1 MSQIKKLQA
10 GGNFT
15 IDSRTW
21 NASDADFLRALEE
34 HINNAPHQYLPYL
47 GTVISDLKSGRDV
60 TGNRAAN
67 TQTFSKPG
75 AISDKEWERA
85 HTPRSTRRKHWDS
98 IVGSEYD
105 LLDGAI
111 AYLNSFDYQPNDT
124 ASASN
129 KRKIASDKGVFDYN
143 PNPDGTKTYSKSNPN
158 NASYIQ
164 RANDWY
170 DYLSGVPAGEGYD
183 DWDLSGYKNVDA
195 VKAWFKGLENP
206 RQFWDDVI
214 KRTIEGNG
222 TFSPEDEDFWNW
234 MNIGLKSDADGDS
247 NGNGDGD
254 GSSDNANKDKILNP
268 DQVAKGGPKL
278 IIGDNGRPIIVD
290 NWKTDTKT
298 RPYII
303 TEDDD
308 DYFGPNYRNWVIYN
322 NELYNQDEI
331 LSQPQSPL
339 GEIMNSVLAIQKNR
353 ETLPKD
359 KWNAMNQIVQWRG
372 SDGKYPFLDYNIELA
387 YLPDFYDYFAGD
399 NFKYDWYDPDS
410 RQTQKRPDNFQLGD
424 VTELYDGLAAGNRI
438 YRYFNHGDPFNQSTW
453 GFRQPHFAVFTPN
466 GIQSYDSENALL
478 EALGIT
484 RNNIGNYRTI
494 IAYDW
499 LEIPGKGKFGKYASI
514 KDTDGNDWII
524 YWQNGKFYTIGAKDK
539 VKQLSNDL
547 VDKIFR
553 QSGVV
558 NRRELDNGYTDEE
571 ATKRQSQGWSYGTY
585 KKNGGKIN
593 HLRKL
598 QTGGNISGSSDSPYA
613 DSVAERTPGQRPGK
627 WGETMTDADVMQAIG
642 IAGDVLG
649 AIASLVPGY
658 GSIAGAT
665 LGLGSTGAY
674 LASDIKRD
682 GLDWGDVGSAGIN
695 LVFDAATLLPVI
707 GEGAKAAKIA
717 KRVSSVAHILTPIM
731 SGLGMTAAVNAINK
745 MSNGEK
751 PTIDDMQALAAG
763 LQGLVGMG
771 HMARQSVGEARLS
784 KEIKNINAG
793 KAPEYA
799 TRLSNKDGNLVDI
812 KLKDGDVKTILDS
825 KNPEEAL
832 KNILKSDAYKDLN
845 ISEEA
850 LNSKGLLDKFGF
862 GVKRGKLFKRNT
874 VKGVEGQKPA
884 EKTTLWSELHPF
896 RPITGARS
904 RSKFIETSLANP
916 ETRAKVD
923 ALIERTRTSN
933 VSEHTEQPR
942 VITTETGERRVLP
955 GFTDKTT
962 RTTVSAGKR
971 NGIARAYANY
981 IHQNE
986 AVDPTEMSYFG
997 RRFIPVSETSSESA
1011 ILPLER
1017 QLSVIPLDT
1026 RVPGQQNIGGDF
1038 GTQAQRQGL
1047 LNDVAEAAWRNAND
1061 GRPSAREYMQTLS
1074 DLRKGDS
1081 TNWWRRLESMSTED
1095 IISMINEGGTSEA
1108 NAIISRLRPAKKR
1121 SVLSALRK
1129 SNSAKAKRILSVVER
1144 PLDVRKLSRSM
1155 NLLDRVSKSENIT
1168 SEIRKILNNSAD
1180 AAILKED
1187 PQSFFD
1193 AAIKNAK
1200 GPGPSKEFYT
1210 KRQNIIKMFNDAG
1223 ISVDTK
1229 RFKEGGILKA
1239 QAGIKTPL
1247 DFSNNLRSFVNNV
1260 NGTVTNPY
1268 ENAVFNQGVW
1278 RPITSA
1284 ETTSIP
1290 DWRSVSPSINTRAEY
1305 IRDLHNGAMS
1315 NIKSFQSPATVT
1327 NKEGLEVGDNSDFYD
1342 IGKHVNHLYSLGRL
1356 ATSAIT
1362 AGLTNRRLNRAIDS
1376 LGVSK
1381 ETPMYED
1388 SPRWSSATEDRQLAA
1403 INEQNARP
1411 LAYTTG
1417 DPTLD
1422 RAMVLSNQSTAL
1434 QNKLGV
1440 LANLSK
1446 KWDEYNYNLTAT
1458 GNRNRQYALNADN
1471 AYRDALQQLKN
1482 TKAMQKAQ
1490 ADVNEIGTIGQSLSN
1505 YLYQNQTNAYNNRQ
1519 RALGLL
1525 GNIASRP
1532 AEAKHNIA
1540 RQSALENAYGAEYNT
1555 ASDKNQYSSLE
1566 SWAVAHHPDDFSNPN
1581 SPISKLLRSIDDTY
1595 LTDIRGIQQNT
1606 ILADSADIWGDY
1618 TSRLLGNP
1626 SLKRFGFLY
1635 KKGGR
1640 VNGKTRYTLEPDER
1654 IWIEQNKAAFKAS
1667 SKLNDNI
1674 IKLFLKLK

>member
-21 NASDADFLRALEE
+21 NASDADFLLALEE

-47 GTVISDLKSGRDV
+47 GTVISDLKSGKNL

-75 AISDKEWERA
+75 DMSKKEWERA
-85 HTPRSTRRKHWDS
+85 HQPRSTTRKHWDS

-105 LLDGAI
+105 LLNGAI
-111 AYLNSFDYQPNDT
+111 AYLNSFDYKPKEAAAT
-124 ASASN
+124 SN

-143 PNPDGTKTYSKSNPN
+143 PNSDGTKTYSQSNPN
-158 NASYIQ
+158 NAAYIQ

-170 DYLSGVPAGEGYD
+170 DYLSGAPAGEGYD

-234 MNIGLKSDADGDS
+234 MNIGLKSDSG
-247 NGNGDGD
+247 NGSGDGD
-254 GSSDNANKDKILNP
+254 GNSGDADEEKVLNP
-268 DQVAKGGPKL
+268 DQVAKGGPRL
-278 IIGDNGRPIIVD
+278 IIGDNGRPIITG
-290 NWKTDTKT
+290 NWTVDTKT

-308 DYFGPNYRNWVIYN
+308 NYFGPNYRNWIIYG

-339 GEIMNSVLAIQKNR
+339 GEIMNRVLAIQKNR
-353 ETLPKD
+353 ESLPRD
-359 KWNAMNQIVQWRG
+359 KWDAMNQIVQWRG
-372 SDGKYPFLDYNIELA
+372 SDNEYPFLDYNAELA

-399 NFKYDWYDPDS
+399 NFKYDWYNPDT
-410 RQTQKRPDNFQLGD
+410 RQTQKKPDNFQLGD
-424 VTELYDGLAAGNRI
+424 VTELYDNLPAGNRI

-453 GFRQPHFAVFTPN
+453 GFRQPHFAVFTSN

-478 EALGIT
+478 SALGIT
-484 RNNIGNYRTI
+484 RNGVGNYRPIT
-494 IAYDW
+494 AYNWID
-499 LEIPGKGKFGKYASI
+499 IPGKGKFGQYASI
-514 KDTDGNDWII
+514 KDTDGNDWPI
-524 YWQNGKFYTIGAKDK
+524 YWQNGKFYTIGAKNK
-539 VKQLSNDL
+539 VKQLSNAL
-547 VDKIFR
+547 VDKIFK
-553 QSGVV
+553 QSGIV

-571 ATKRQSQGWSYGTY
+571 ATKRQSQGWSYSTY

-598 QTGGNISGSSDSPYA
+598 QTGGNVSGSSNSPYA
-613 DSVAERTPGQRPGK
+613 DSVIGRTPGQRSGK
-627 WGETMTDADVMQAIG
+627 LGETMTNADTLQAIG

-658 GSIAGAT
+658 GSVAGAG
-665 LGLGSTGAY
+665 LGLASTGAY
-674 LASDIKRD
+674 FASDVKRD
-682 GLDWGDVGSAGIN
+682 GLDWGDVGSAGLN

-707 GEGAKAAKIA
+707 GEGAKVAKIA

-862 GVKRGKLFKRNT
+862 EVKRGKLFKRNT
-874 VKGVEGQKPA
+874 VKGVEEQKPA

-997 RRFIPVSETSSESA
+997 RRFVPVSETSSESA

-1038 GTQAQRQGL
+1038 GTSAQRQGL
-1047 LNDVAEAAWRNAND
+1047 LNDIAEAAWRNAND

-1144 PLDVRKLSRSM
+1144 PLNTRKLNRSM
-1155 NLLDRVSKSENIT
+1155 KLLDRVSNSEDVT
-1168 SEIRKILNNSAD
+1168 SELRKILNSPSE
-1180 AAILKED
+1180 AAMLKED

-1200 GPGPSKEFYT
+1200 GPGPSKEFYA
-1210 KRQNIIKMFNDAG
+1210 KRQNIIKMFSDAG
-1223 ISVDTK
+1223 INVDTK

-1239 QAGIKTPL
+1239 EAGLKTPL
-1247 DFSNNLRSFVNNV
+1247 DFSTGLRSFTDNLNRTI
-1260 NGTVTNPY
+1260 NNPY
-1268 ENAVFNQGVW
+1268 ENSIFNQGIW
-1278 RPITSA
+1278 APKPNFTA
-1284 ETTSIP
+1284 IP
-1290 DWRSVSPSINTRAEY
+1290 DWRSVSPNINTRAEY
-1305 IRDLHNGAMS
+1305 VKDLYNGTMS
-1315 NIKSFQSPATVT
+1315 NIKSFQSPTVKT
-1327 NKEGLEVGDNSDFYD
+1327 DKEGNAVGDNSDFYD
-1342 IGKHVNHLYSLGRL
+1342 IGQHVNHWYSLSRL
-1356 ATSAIT
+1356 ANSIIS
-1362 AGLTNRRLNRAIDS
+1362 AGLINNRTKRAIDS
-1376 LGVSK
+1376 LRVAK

-1388 SPRWSSATEDRQLAA
+1388 SPRWSSAAEDRQLAA

-1422 RAMVLSNQSTAL
+1422 RAMVLANQSTAL

-1458 GNRNRQYALNADN
+1458 GNRNRQYSLTADN

-1482 TKAMQKAQ
+1482 TQAMQKAQ
-1490 ADVNEIGTIGQSLSN
+1490 ADVNKINTIGQSLSN

-1519 RALGLL
+1519 RALGIL

-1532 AEAKHNIA
+1532 AEAKHNIE
-1540 RQSALENAYGAEYNT
+1540 RQSALEKEYGAEYNT

-1566 SWAVAHHPDDFSNPN
+1566 SWALAHHPNDFSNPN
-1581 SPISKLLRSIDDTY
+1581 SSISKALRMIDDNY
-1595 LTDIRGIQQNT
+1595 LTDIRGIQQDT
-1606 ILADSADIWGDY
+1606 LLADSSDLWRNY
-1618 TSRLLGNP
+1618 TQRLLDNT
-1626 SLKRFGFLY
+1626 SLRRFGFKY

-1654 IWIEQNKAAFKAS
+1654 IWIDQNKAALKAS